1 MEGRYIRD
9 VTFTCD
15 NLTLWEGIL
24 LKSVVEAF
32 QRGKEVKIETDE
44 QFEVRMKNAQRSEVL

>member
-1 MEGRYIRD
+1 MADRYIRD

-15 NLTLWEGIL
+15 NLTLFEGIF
-24 LKSVVEAF
+24 LKSIVEAF

-44 QFEVRMKNAQRSEVL
+44 QFEVRMKNAQSSEIL